1 MAEKPK
7 NRKKIDNN
15 FVEIEQS
22 HTDVIS
28 EEADGSSDLGDIDI
42 GNLLSDEEDASF
54 APEAEITEKEEAEE
68 TPNEASK
75 LTYKKEEIN
84 TTQMYLN
91 EIGIASLLTA
101 KDEVRLALKIA
112 KGNEKAR
119 KQMIE
124 ANLRLVVKIAKH
136 YLKSGLDLA
145 DLIEEGNLGLMH
157 AVEKFDPRM
166 GFRFST
172 YATWWIRQTIERAI
186 MNQARTV
193 RLPIYII
200 RELSL
205 YKRKSLELA
214 KELDREPTSA
224 EIAKEFSQPVI
235 KVQRIMDLSKNT
247 NTISIDA
254 PISQDEDEG
263 ASFAENLED
272 EYQNN
277 PLEMLQNEN
286 TTELLSKWL
295 NALNK
300 QQKEVLSRRFGLE
313 GYESA
318 TLEEVA
324 QIMDMSREKVRQ
336 IQEKS
341 LRKLRDLA
349 RFIGISSKEIM
360 EE

>member
-1 MAEKPK
+1 MVKKKKTETKVKKKGIVVVEEQQNKDVLPEESDSEDLSDVDINEILGEDQENDFVPENEGQEEAQPEQIKDAEK
-7 NRKKIDNN
+7 NYR
-15 FVEIEQS
+15 
-22 HTDVIS
+22 
-28 EEADGSSDLGDIDI
+28 
-42 GNLLSDEEDASF
+42 
-54 APEAEITEKEEAEE
+54 
-68 TPNEASK
+68 
-75 LTYKKEEIN
+75 EEIN
-84 TTQMYLN
+84 PTQLYLN
-91 EIGIASLLTA
+91 EIGFASLLTA
-101 KDEVRLALKIA
+101 KEEVRLALKIA
-112 KGNEKAR
+112 KGDENAR
-119 KQMIE
+119 KRMIE
-124 ANLRLVVKIAKH
+124 SNLRLVVKIAKN
-136 YLKSGLDLA
+136 YLKSGMDLA

-186 MNQARTV
+186 MNQVRTV

-224 EIAKEFSQPVI
+224 EIAKEFSQPVL

-263 ASFAENLED
+263 VSFVENLED

-277 PLEMLQNEN
+277 PLELLQNEN
-286 TTELLSKWL
+286 TAELLSKWL

-313 GYESA
+313 GYEGA

-324 QIMDMSREKVRQ
+324 HIMGMSREKVRQ

-349 RFIGISSKEIM
+349 RFIGVSSKEII